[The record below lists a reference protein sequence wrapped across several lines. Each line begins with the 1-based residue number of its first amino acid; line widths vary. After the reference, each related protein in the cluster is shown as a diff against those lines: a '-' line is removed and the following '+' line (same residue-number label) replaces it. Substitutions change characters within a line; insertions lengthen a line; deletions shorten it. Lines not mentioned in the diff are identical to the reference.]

1 MSGRAA
7 YRQGRRLPWHGL
19 SRWLCLGALA
29 LTAPAWAGV
38 WTFASDGPL
47 LLGGALSGGFG
58 GTDLNTDGTI
68 QIGEVSSFVANYEG
82 APPSTSSFGISDFQS
97 GDLFSFDLGTG
108 ILSFQVSD
116 ALFRSISGGTDE
128 LTAVF
133 GSDFGSDFV
142 DGGGSLVVTTVP
154 EPATMTLV
162 ASALALVGWQRARA
176 GKVAGKAGYT
186 DDRHRARLPL

>member
-47 LLGGALSGGFG
+47 FLGGALSGGFG

-82 APPSTSSFGISDFQS
+82 APPSTSSFGISGFQS

-116 ALFRSISGGTDE
+116 ALFGSISGGTDG
-128 LTAVF
+128 LTAVV
-133 GSDFGSDFV
+133 GSDFV
-142 DGGGSLVVTTVP
+142 DGGGSLVVTSVP
-154 EPATMTLV
+154 EPATLTLV
-162 ASALALVGWQRARA
+162 ASTLALVGWQRARA
-176 GKVAGKAGYT
+176 GKAAGKAGCT